1 MQITNTVWDTNEN
14 GEWIITSQETIEIPV
29 DEIIKDK
36 EAKLLELYEEIQKL
50 KATSETNSN

>member
-36 EAKLLELYEEIQKL
+36 EAKLLELHEEIQKL
-50 KATSETNSN
+50 KAASETNYN